1 VARSAQLALLTL
13 TLSSAAGFGGLTR
26 GATAE
31 PEPYVE
37 KQAPAAFTAAAE
49 RCRDR
54 LGHTLGAE
62 WMSCVIDELLAAQ
75 ASPVEGAPTLP
86 FAVVPHTYDPLQPDP
101 KYRMEPGYRA
111 ADELRFLL
119 RDFSCDSEDGG
130 SQPIRSFDWTY
141 QPPDPCADT
150 FGGGAAG
157 AGTAGGGDAGAAEAA
172 GFVYRG
178 GFLPAGDDLP
188 YLHGRMTESAAAA
201 RCTADP
207 LCAGFTYNG
216 GDRGRAGGE
225 EDMLFKSTADNVA
238 LSPEWHSLRK
248 RSAPG
253 LDCRHGFRPPPRCR
267 SRSQCR
273 WCVKSLRCFWWTV
286 SSQRGCAMP

>member
-1 VARSAQLALLTL
+1 MGVARSAQLALLTL

-62 WMSCVIDELLAAQ
+62 WMSCVIDELLCARPHPPGPRPARRAAHRNPHRRHRLAPLSSPGCTRHSWTRRAAPVPRLAPAPTPQKNIIPLSLPFPPRSAAQ

-130 SQPIRSFDWTY
+130 SQ
-141 QPPDPCADT
+141 
-150 FGGGAAG
+150 
-157 AGTAGGGDAGAAEAA
+157 
-172 GFVYRG
+172 
-178 GFLPAGDDLP
+178 
-188 YLHGRMTESAAAA
+188 
-201 RCTADP
+201 
-207 LCAGFTYNG
+207 
-216 GDRGRAGGE
+216 
-225 EDMLFKSTADNVA
+225 
-238 LSPEWHSLRK
+238 
-248 RSAPG
+248 
-253 LDCRHGFRPPPRCR
+253 
-267 SRSQCR
+267 
-273 WCVKSLRCFWWTV
+273 
-286 SSQRGCAMP
+286 